1 MKRALTFIL
10 AFTLVATP
18 ALAAGPGSKDEK
30 PDLREAAAVAAAEL
44 VASEAAENP
53 LAEPAQDEMDT
64 PVAKWRMAAA
74 VGMIALGAG
83 LIYNGVDLYDSE
95 PDIFGRKKNSDAYL
109 SMVVG
114 GCIALFGVTNMVAAF
129 DGVGF
134 TDQ

>member
-18 ALAAGPGSKDEK
+18 ALAAGPGSKDDK

-44 VASEAAENP
+44 VAVEAAENR
-53 LAEPAQDEMDT
+53 LAAPAQTDA

-74 VGMIALGAG
+74 IGMIALGAG
-83 LIYNGVDLYDSE
+83 LIYNGVDLYDDQ
-95 PDIFGRKKNSDAYL
+95 PDPFGRKKNSDAYL

-114 GCIALFGVTNMVAAF
+114 GCIAAFGVLNIGPAMN
-129 DGVGF
+129 GVGF